1 MAAMSIWLCRSDRR
15 LLLSDF
21 ILLQARQYQGFE
33 KQLLTC
39 FKQLLTCFEVR
50 AFTCT
55 SCA

>member
-1 MAAMSIWLCRSDRR
+1 MAAMSIWLCRSDWR

-21 ILLQARQYQGFE
+21 ILLQARQFQGFE
-33 KQLLTC
+33 
-39 FKQLLTCFEVR
+39 KQLLTCFEVR